1 MTAESTSAATAR
13 ATGGVL
19 VARDPRALVLAALV
33 LIVFVASFPKY
44 GVVPL
49 APLAVLVA
57 LGVAAAPVRAG
68 MLLRRL
74 ALAAPFAVLLGLANP
89 WLDARPLTLVG
100 GLVIRAGWISFA
112 TIVLKVLLSVTAVIV
127 LVALVPLPR
136 LSSAL
141 RALRVPRALVSQVH
155 FVARYLGVLLAEAAS
170 MRRARDLRS
179 GGSRRARRLRVAG
192 AMLAVLLHRSL
203 ERGERIHRAM
213 EVRGFDGE
221 IRLLGTLRWGVADT
235 VLVVLVAVA
244 CLAARFLPVT
254 GWIQGV
260 AFG

>member
-1 MTAESTSAATAR
+1 MTTKPSGEATEGTA
-13 ATGGVL
+13 GGVL
-19 VARDPRALVLAALV
+19 GARDPRALVLAALV

-44 GVVPL
+44 GAIPL

-68 MLLRRL
+68 ALFRRL
-74 ALAAPFAVLLGLANP
+74 AVAAPFAALLGLANP

-100 GLVIRAGWISFA
+100 GFVIRAGWVSFA
-112 TIVLKVLLSVTAVIV
+112 TILLKVLLSVTAVIV

-179 GGSRRARRLRVAG
+179 GGSPRAMRLRVAS

-221 IRLLGTLRWGVADT
+221 IRLLGTLRWRMADT
-235 VLVVLVAVA
+235 VLVALVVVA
-244 CLAARFLPVT
+244 CAAARFLPVT
-254 GWIQGV
+254 AWVQGV

>member
-1 MTAESTSAATAR
+1 MTAEPDGGAAA
-13 ATGGVL
+13 GGVL

-74 ALAAPFAVLLGLANP
+74 AVAAPFAALLGLANP
-89 WLDARPLTLVG
+89 WLDVRPLTLVG
-100 GLVIRAGWISFA
+100 GFAVRAGWISFA

-179 GGSRRARRLRVAG
+179 GGSRRALRLRVASS
-192 AMLAVLLHRSL
+192 MLAVLLHRSL
-203 ERGERIHRAM
+203 ERGERIHLAM
-213 EVRGFDGE
+213 EARGFDGE
-221 IRLLGTLRWGVADT
+221 IRLLGTLRWRAADT
-235 VLVVLVAVA
+235 VLVVFVAVA
-244 CLAARFLPVT
+244 CAAVRFLPVT
-254 GWIQGV
+254 GWIEGV
-260 AFG
+260 TLG